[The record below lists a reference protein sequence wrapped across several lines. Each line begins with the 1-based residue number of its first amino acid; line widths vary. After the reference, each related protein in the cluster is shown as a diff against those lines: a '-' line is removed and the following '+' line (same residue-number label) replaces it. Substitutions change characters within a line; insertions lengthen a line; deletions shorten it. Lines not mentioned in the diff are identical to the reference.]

1 MLVCLGDTHGQT
13 DHRLAGRAH
22 QAVREADHV
31 VHTGDF
37 TTRAVYEA
45 FAEQSGA
52 DHGGAPLSAVHGNSD
67 EPTLAERLPST
78 LVVDYEGVQL
88 VVVHGHEHT
97 ATGLGLLARQED
109 ADVVVVGHTHRPMIE
124 RTEHCLVVN
133 PGSHADPR
141 GTAPTHAEVT
151 QGEHGAM
158 IELRARDGSL
168 EAEETIQT

>member
-1 MLVCLGDTHGQT
+1 MLVCLGDTHSSDG
-13 DHRLAGRAH
+13 HRLAGRTMD
-22 QAVREADHV
+22 AVREADHV

-37 TTRAVYEA
+37 TTEAAYEA
-45 FAEQSGA
+45 IAEQAGA
-52 DHGGAPLSAVHGNSD
+52 AHGGAPLSAVHGNSD
-67 EPTLAERLPST
+67 EPTLRERLPST
-78 LVVDYEGVQL
+78 LVVDENARL

-109 ADVVVVGHTHRPMIE
+109 ADVVVVGHTHRPAIE
-124 RTEHCLVVN
+124 RTDRCLVVN

-168 EAEETIQT
+168 VAEATIRT